1 MSENDNK
8 SFKSFDK
15 LEYISTPDLK
25 ISNIEGQI
33 LGGRYRVMKFLDK
46 GKNGL
51 VYEAVDTKKTRN
63 QKLVIKIQEVS
74 DIGLEEIKT
83 LL

>member
-1 MSENDNK
+1 MSKNDNK

-15 LEYISTPDLK
+15 IEYISTPDLK
-25 ISNIEGQI
+25 ISNIKGQI

-51 VYEAVDTKKTRN
+51 VYEAVDTKKT
-63 QKLVIKIQEVS
+63 S
-74 DIGLEEIKT
+74 
-83 LL
+83 